1 MYFISD
7 LHLCEKKPVARI
19 EKDNDEW
26 WEAQVK
32 TIREIDE
39 IVDGDNLIIAGDVF
53 DKSKVSNYF
62 INRCIDLFKSLKSK
76 VFVTYGNHDLP
87 THSLERRCES
97 ALYTLIR
104 SGAVTQLHD
113 ELLDGYRVIGEDFG
127 DDTGICTTDKS
138 IAVVHRYVDN
148 GGSVFATKEEA
159 LDNVY
164 KIYEDK
170 GFSFVVSGDNHQHF
184 IKGGLCNCGSPMRY
198 NWSQYEHKPVL
209 VKFDGSFTTIPL
221 FFNKDE
227 VTNSHIDK
235 VRDKMLDD
243 FVDTLVDDFTVG
255 ISFPENINIFLRENE
270 VDEKIKEKVLLIVN
284 ELK

>member
-26 WEAQVK
+26 WEAQAK
-32 TIREIDE
+32 CIREIDK

-62 INRCIDLFKSLKSK
+62 INRCIDLFKTLKSK

-97 ALYTLIR
+97 ALYTLIS
-104 SGAVTQLHD
+104 SGAVTQLQD
-113 ELLDGYRVIGEDFG
+113 ELIDGYCVIGEDFG
-127 DDTGICTTDKS
+127 DNTGECVTGKS

-148 GGSVFATKEEA
+148 GGSVFATKEEGI
-159 LDNVY
+159 DNVY
-164 KIYEDK
+164 KIYKDK
-170 GFSFVVSGDNHQHF
+170 GYGFVVSGDNHQHF
-184 IKGGLCNCGSPMRY
+184 IKGGLCNCGSPMRH

-221 FFNKDE
+221 SFDKDE
-227 VTNSHIDK
+227 ITNSHIDK